1 MMVSIVMPTF
11 NRKDILL
18 KCLRHLDMQTFPKRG
33 FEIIICDDG
42 STDGTKLAVKK
53 FKKSSKLN
61 IKYIYSEHVGS
72 SPVRNFGI
80 KIATGKY
87 IALINDDMIPDRH
100 WLEEHMKTHE
110 KEKGV
115 AVHGFVD
122 WDPEIEIN
130 EFMRFIAPFGPEYD
144 CRIKNW
150 NNAGYKNFMTSNLT
164 LERRWLELEKFNED
178 IKFASC
184 EDIDLGIRLEKH
196 GLRVVYNP
204 KAAVYH
210 SHIYYETP
218 FYRKMFIVG
227 RDLNKMNKRFPEA
240 FKPSPLELMKL
251 IFSRFYFLFLF
262 NKRFYWRMKCGFFYY
277 LGYFSESFNKDIF
290 SRAIYVSIR
299 MIYEFQES
307 LQKFLGVDTPDI
319 LPLLRRR

>member
-1 MMVSIVMPTF
+1 MIVSIVMPTF

-18 KCLRHLDMQTFPKRG
+18 KCLRHLNMQTFPKKD

-42 STDGTKLAVKK
+42 STDGTKLAIKK
-53 FKKSSKLN
+53 FKKSSELN

-80 KIATGKY
+80 KIAKGKY
-87 IALINDDMIPDRH
+87 IALINDDMIPGRH

-122 WDPEIEIN
+122 WDSEIEIS
-130 EFMRFIAPFGPEYD
+130 EFMHFIAPFGPEYD

-150 NNAGYKNFMTSNLT
+150 NNAGYRNFMTSNLT
-164 LERRWLELEKFNED
+164 LERRWLKLEKFNED

-204 KAAVYH
+204 KAFVYH
-210 SHIYYETP
+210 NHVYYEKP
-218 FYRKMFIVG
+218 FYRKMFITG
-227 RDLNKMNKRFPEA
+227 RDLNKMNKRFSEI
-240 FKPSPLELMKL
+240 FKPGVLELMKL
-251 IFSRFYFLFLF
+251 VFSRFYFLLFF
-262 NKRFYWRMKCGFFYY
+262 NKRFYWKMKCGFFYY
-277 LGYFSESFNKDIF
+277 LGYFSESFNKDII
-290 SRAIYVSIR
+290 SRAIYMLIR
-299 MIYEFQES
+299 VIYEFQES
-307 LQKFLGVDTPDI
+307 LQKSLGVDTPDI